1 MSVNRSLLYWS
12 RTIHIYL
19 SIALLLLL
27 AFFAITGITLNHASE
42 LAAEPV
48 VTARTLETLPELP
61 LDEAGMIADSP
72 ELAQFLRREFGLRR
86 DLATLETSPDGVLV
100 DYRAPGRSAFV
111 EIDVFNGRA
120 VFELTDFGVIALLN
134 DLHKARDTDVIWKW
148 LVDASG
154 VLIVVFS
161 LAGFVLLLPSQSRLK
176 RVTLASLL
184 GLGLLAAAYWLAL
197 L

>member
-12 RTIHIYL
+12 RTIHIYF

-48 VTARTLETLPELP
+48 VTARTLESLPDLP

-86 DLATLETSPDGVLV
+86 ELATLEASADGLLV

-120 VFELTDFGVIALLN
+120 AFELTDFGVIALLN

-184 GLGLLAAAYWLAL
+184 GVGLLAVAYWLAL

>member
-48 VTARTLETLPELP
+48 VTSRTLETLPELP

-120 VFELTDFGVIALLN
+120 VFELTDFCVIALLN